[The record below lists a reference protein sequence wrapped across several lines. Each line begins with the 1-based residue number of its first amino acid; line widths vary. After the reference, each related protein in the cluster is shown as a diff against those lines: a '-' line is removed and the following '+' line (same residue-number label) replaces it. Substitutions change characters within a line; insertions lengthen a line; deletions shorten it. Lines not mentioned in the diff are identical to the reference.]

1 MRRTDRRMSTEFAWA
16 TFDKCNYMT
25 ISVVDENNE
34 PYMIPVL
41 AARVDNHIYY
51 HSFIHGRMME
61 IMKRSPKVCISAVHV
76 ASVIPLSNDLAFA
89 SCIGFGQAHIVD
101 DPDEIIFGMRLICEK
116 VAKDNIGR
124 FESKIP
130 FSMPHLGM
138 IRIDIDR
145 MTGKAN
151 LPGISQDGRDE

>member
-1 MRRTDRRMSTEFAWA
+1 MRRNDRQMSKEFAWA

-25 ISVVDENNE
+25 VSTVDKEGN

-41 AARVDNHIYY
+41 AARKENSIYY
-51 HSFIHGRMME
+51 HSFIHGKMMD
-61 IMKRSPKVCISAVHV
+61 IMSESPNVCICAVHT

-89 SCIGFGQAHIVD
+89 SCIGVGKAHIVD
-101 DPDEIIFGMRLICEK
+101 DPVEIIEAMKLICQK
-116 VAKDNIGR
+116 VAADNIGR

-130 FSMPHLGM
+130 FSLPHLGVV
-138 IRIDIDR
+138 RIDIEK

-151 LPGISQDGRDE
+151 LPGISQDGKDD